1 MKHNRWLKYGWG
13 TAAVLLLFASCM
25 QDGLPGDG
33 DTLPEGNYP
42 LALTAE
48 MDGMKTRAGKDA
60 WTDGDEIGVR
70 IGADGATG
78 RYKLN
83 ADGTV
88 KEAVTPVYWQN
99 SASATVTA
107 WWPCEAKTNISIS
120 NQSNGYAA
128 YDFLTATATNQN
140 YQTPV
145 TLNFEHQMAKVKYI
159 LRAGNGIAE
168 DELAA
173 ATVSIYGNTQV
184 SFIQGVL
191 SGSDNG
197 WITPSVSASATEGEV
212 LLVPQNM
219 AEKNFI
225 RVTINGLSHVYTPK
239 AGENVGKLEAG
250 NAYTYTITVS
260 TYDIK
265 VKAVTGGTWS
275 NGGSEAAVVPVIY
288 TADDVKPGD
297 YFYEDGTTSDGGLRV
312 HYSNGIMKWENP
324 KPDPTL
330 GKTVLGNLV
339 AKYTAD
345 DVKPG
350 DYLYSDGTTSD
361 GGLRVRLSNGVMRWE
376 TSKPDPTPD
385 KTVSGIV
392 FWIPSEI
399 YTFEGVR
406 QTPANLTDDKIMA
419 AEHPN
424 CTHGLAVAVKN
435 VTYSGKNS
443 IQWQKS
449 SATLSIWQKNNFTHA
464 NKEQFVSI
472 ASGTSSDANINRIYG
487 YQNTVVLCAYN
498 EYCTNNNKT
507 GNIVQ
512 PVAALGDFANT
523 NPAPVGSTGWFFPSV
538 KELHM
543 LIYKDV
549 DDVYRNIG
557 SETFNIVNSSFEKV
571 NGDMMSQTDDYWT
584 SVEYDYS
591 NAFRIVYNYSN
602 WTLSSVKKSNGKTVR
617 AVCAF

>member
-1 MKHNRWLKYGWG
+1 MIIRKRHTWRDMA
-13 TAAVLLLFASCM
+13 AAVLLCAGLASCS
-25 QDGLPGDG
+25 QDDIPGNPQGEPLPGG
-33 DTLPEGNYP
+33 EYP
-42 LALTAE
+42 LMLTASV
-48 MDGMKTRAGKDA
+48 DGIRSRAAGKDA
-60 WTDGDEIGVR
+60 WTDDDEIGVR

-107 WWPCEAKTNISIS
+107 WWPCEAQTNISIS

-128 YDFLTATATNQN
+128 YDFLTATAANQS
-140 YQTPV
+140 YWTQV
-145 TLNFEHQMAKVKYI
+145 SLNFKHQMAKVKYI
-159 LRAGNGIAE
+159 LQAGTGITDA
-168 DELAA
+168 ELAA
-173 ATVSIYGNTQV
+173 ATVSIYGYTQV

-197 WITPSVSASATEGEV
+197 WITPSATEGEV

-219 AEKNFI
+219 AGKSFI

-312 HYSNGIMKWENP
+312 HYPNGIMKWENP
-324 KPDPTL
+324 KPDPTP

-345 DVKPG
+345 AVKPG

-399 YTFEGVR
+399 YDFEGVR
-406 QTPANLTDDKIMA
+406 QTPASLTDDKIMA
-419 AEHPN
+419 AERPN
-424 CTHGLAVAVKN
+424 CTHGLAVAVKD
-435 VTYSGKNS
+435 VTYNGTNRIK
-443 IQWQKS
+443 WQKS
-449 SATLSIWQKNNFTHA
+449 SATLSTWQKNNFTHA

-472 ASGTSSDANINRIYG
+472 ASSSTNSDANINRI
-487 YQNTVVLCAYN
+487 
-498 EYCTNNNKT
+498 
-507 GNIVQ
+507 NI
-512 PVAALGDFANT
+512 
-523 NPAPVGSTGWFFPSV
+523 
-538 KELHM
+538 
-543 LIYKDV
+543 I
-549 DDVYRNIG
+549 
-557 SETFNIVNSSFEKV
+557 
-571 NGDMMSQTDDYWT
+571 
-584 SVEYDYS
+584 
-591 NAFRIVYNYSN
+591 
-602 WTLSSVKKSNGKTVR
+602 KKLLP
-617 AVCAF
+617 